1 MPFVGQ
7 PFYKNSLSSTIL
19 YDTILYY
26 TMGQKFIPCLGES
39 MALSKIMQLYYPKPE
54 GSVQ

>member
-19 YDTILYY
+19 YYTIVYY
-26 TMGQKFIPCLGES
+26 TMGQKFIPCLGEVNGT
-39 MALSKIMQLYYPKPE
+39 K
-54 GSVQ
+54 

>member
-19 YDTILYY
+19 YYTILYY
-26 TMGQKFIPCLGES
+26 TMGQKFIPCLGEVNGT
-39 MALSKIMQLYYPKPE
+39 K
-54 GSVQ
+54 